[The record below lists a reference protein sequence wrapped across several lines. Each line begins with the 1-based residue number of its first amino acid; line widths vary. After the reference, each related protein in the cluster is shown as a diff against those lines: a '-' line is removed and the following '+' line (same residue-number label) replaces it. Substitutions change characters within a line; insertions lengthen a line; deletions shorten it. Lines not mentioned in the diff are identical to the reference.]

1 MLTPRVARL
10 QDPNNLIV
18 PHVLAPLSDVA
29 VVFIAS
35 GPAACHCVAIDADGQ
50 LWTWG
55 RNEVR
60 HPCLLLLKRHHYPP
74 DTSPPASLRRTGSWA
89 TGTGL
94 TAAALLLCPSPP
106 RRCPL
111 PAAGCALGPACA
123 LCPSLAG

>member
-1 MLTPRVARL
+1 
-10 QDPNNLIV
+10 V

-60 HPCLLLLKRHHYPP
+60 PLPP
-74 DTSPPASLRRTGSWA
+74 TCANPSPLTSPVVASRVAAQNGQLGHGDRANRSRPAVV
-89 TGTGL
+89 
-94 TAAALLLCPSPP
+94 
-106 RRCPL
+106 PL
-111 PAAGCALGPACA
+111 PAKAVSAACGRVRPGPACM
-123 LCPSLAG
+123 LCPALAS